1 MIVNILL
8 LILICIQLYVIWNLN
23 KKTETY
29 EDMVS
34 EYETYLDE
42 VTTAVTDINNRLK
55 EIDHRGTFESDDEV
69 GYFFKALKSLV
80 EQLNTITGDT
90 NATKETEEEK

>member
-29 EDMVS
+29 EDMIS

-90 NATKETEEEK
+90 DATKETQEEK

>member
-69 GYFFKALKSLV
+69 GYFFQALKSLV

-90 NATKETEEEK
+90 NATKETQEEK

>member
-90 NATKETEEEK
+90 DATKETQEEK

>member
-42 VTTAVTDINNRLK
+42 VTTSVTEINNRLK
-55 EIDHRGTFESDDEV
+55 EIDNRGTFEADDEV
-69 GYFFKALKSLV
+69 CYFF
-80 EQLNTITGDT
+80 
-90 NATKETEEEK
+90 

>member
-29 EDMVS
+29 EDMIS

-55 EIDHRGTFESDDEV
+55 EIAHRGTFESDDEV
-69 GYFFKALKSLV
+69 GYFFQALKSLV

-90 NATKETEEEK
+90 DPTKETQEEK

>member
-55 EIDHRGTFESDDEV
+55 EIDHRGTFEADDEV
-69 GYFFKALKSLV
+69 GYFFKALKALV

-90 NATKETEEEK
+90 DATKETQEEK

>member
-29 EDMVS
+29 EDMIS

-69 GYFFKALKSLV
+69 GYFFQALKSLV
-80 EQLNTITGDT
+80 EQLNTIT
-90 NATKETEEEK
+90 

>member
-42 VTTAVTDINNRLK
+42 LNLGLVHLTSPKKTCPAKHFLPHNQSCVQK
-55 EIDHRGTFESDDEV
+55 SDDYIV
-69 GYFFKALKSLV
+69 SKFLDLVSL
-80 EQLNTITGDT
+80 LTHYYL
-90 NATKETEEEK
+90 

>member
-1 MIVNILL
+1 MIINILL

-69 GYFFKALKSLV
+69 GYFFKTLKSLV

-90 NATKETEEEK
+90 DATKETQEEK

>member
-69 GYFFKALKSLV
+69 GYFFQALKSLV

-90 NATKETEEEK
+90 DATKETQEEK

>member
-29 EDMVS
+29 EDMIS

-69 GYFFKALKSLV
+69 GYFFQALKSLV

-90 NATKETEEEK
+90 DATKETQEEK

>member
-42 VTTAVTDINNRLK
+42 VTTTVTDINNRLK

-69 GYFFKALKSLV
+69 GYFFQALKSLV

-90 NATKETEEEK
+90 DATKETQEEK

>member
-8 LILICIQLYVIWNLN
+8 LILICIQLYVLWNLN

-69 GYFFKALKSLV
+69 GYFFQALKSLV

-90 NATKETEEEK
+90 DATKETQEEK

>member
-1 MIVNILL
+1 
-8 LILICIQLYVIWNLN
+8 
-23 KKTETY
+23 
-29 EDMVS
+29 MVS

-90 NATKETEEEK
+90 DATKETQEEK

>member
-1 MIVNILL
+1 
-8 LILICIQLYVIWNLN
+8 
-23 KKTETY
+23 
-29 EDMVS
+29 MVS

-80 EQLNTITGDT
+80 EQLNTITVDT
-90 NATKETEEEK
+90 DATKETQEEK